1 MPRER
6 KSPTLGTGTL
16 LARPIQIDAVERKV
30 RSAVET
36 DVKRKL
42 GLRGAI
48 PSDLQGAIDVA
59 SKAAAQQSVEL
70 AVTVAAEESARA
82 VSRADTFARFSDKVR
97 FAVDGIKVI
106 DDSNEVTEVLKK
118 RASLLAK
125 KKKALVDAGFSD
137 EEAMD
142 ILLADIAARGS

>member
-1 MPRER
+1 
-6 KSPTLGTGTL
+6 
-16 LARPIQIDAVERKV
+16 
-30 RSAVET
+30 
-36 DVKRKL
+36 
-42 GLRGAI
+42 
-48 PSDLQGAIDVA
+48 
-59 SKAAAQQSVEL
+59 
-70 AVTVAAEESARA
+70 